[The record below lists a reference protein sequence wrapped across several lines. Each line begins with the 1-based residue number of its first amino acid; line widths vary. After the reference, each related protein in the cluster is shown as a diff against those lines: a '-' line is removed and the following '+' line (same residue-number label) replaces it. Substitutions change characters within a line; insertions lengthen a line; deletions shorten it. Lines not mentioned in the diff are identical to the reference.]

1 MAISLL
7 RTEEI
12 RDILYNLN
20 LQDGEHNEIYEYL
33 SFEFISHNEE
43 PGGIPA
49 LTAYDD
55 GKGYSTI
62 GYGFNMDS
70 VSARIIWEEAIGC
83 SVSFTKAKN
92 KEVGITKEQAF
103 DLYLSVK
110 MRNTRELQN
119 IYANSWEKLKPN
131 EKLMIQDLYFN
142 AGSKLVGRQTRFYK
156 NILHYSSTAN
166 PMYLQEA
173 LIEVKERSNRE
184 KITNPRLARGIQ
196 NRRNVQATMGDSL
209 SIYTR

>member
-1 MAISLL
+1 
-7 RTEEI
+7 
-12 RDILYNLN
+12 
-20 LQDGEHNEIYEYL
+20 
-33 SFEFISHNEE
+33 
-43 PGGIPA
+43 
-49 LTAYDD
+49 
-55 GKGYSTI
+55 
-62 GYGFNMDS
+62 
-70 VSARIIWEEAIGC
+70 
-83 SVSFTKAKN
+83 
-92 KEVGITKEQAF
+92 
-103 DLYLSVK
+103 
-110 MRNTRELQN
+110 
-119 IYANSWEKLKPN
+119 
-131 EKLMIQDLYFN
+131 MIQDLYFN